1 MDMKMKK
8 NFFIVT
14 ILSLILL
21 GSIVAGGFFYYSG
34 FSSVSSAIRS
44 VMTPDEDTVLIKNT
58 ILSFPGQSP
67 RWLYPKI
74 GKAINFYKS
83 KVNEKT
89 FTSTQIK
96 SLMKQISKTPK
107 SAVDRQLDKASVY
120 ALEYSVYPFLLKYPD
135 HESYLALKKL
145 LYSDFFL
152 KRCFLYSETFV
163 TMVPSTHP
171 NYLSLMAEAISLNYN
186 AFKHLPLTVKLNK
199 TILNSLFYFSEEPN
213 HISHQISI
221 QYAQGNQLK
230 SFISFDGSVYRYLTV
245 QYKANLKLAYLAFL
259 SDDSIF
265 SSIPKNLQ
273 YVLMEEGAMSLKTV
287 DGWFLSYKYYLI
299 PYLDFLQD
307 FIDTYYMFVVDYLVY
322 LNPFVSQGKPT
333 LDPVRF
339 IPHEEKWQPKRY
351 IVSSALQSPPVLYY
365 DLMQVES
372 SSSFIQKIESIRN
385 KVVINLWKIAT
396 IPSESTSLYVVNYAP
411 KGKLYTGGLIC
422 KKKGDLLFSDYL
434 AVHSFDGQS
443 IWRVGDNGRFNPRSF
458 KLKGVGKT
466 KKGKLEFVIDWKGKR
481 SSNIYRLLEEENA
494 LIKGFVSYG
503 NLL

>member
-1 MDMKMKK
+1 MEIKK
-8 NFFIVT
+8 KVFIVT
-14 ILSLILL
+14 IFTLILL
-21 GSIVAGGFFYYSG
+21 GTVVAGGLFYYSG
-34 FSSVSSAIRS
+34 FSNLSSAIRS
-44 VMTPDEDTVLIKNT
+44 AIQPPEDSVLIKNE

-74 GKAINFYKS
+74 GKAINFYKA

-89 FTSTQIK
+89 FTDSQLK
-96 SLMKQISKTPK
+96 SLMKQIAKTPK
-107 SAVDRQLDKASVY
+107 SAVDRQLSKASVY

-135 HESYLALKKL
+135 HESYLPLKKL

-163 TMVPSTHP
+163 TVIPSTHP
-171 NYLSLMAEAISLNYN
+171 NYLSLMSEAVSLNYN

-199 TILNSLFYFSEEPN
+199 TILNSLFYFSQEPN
-213 HISHQISI
+213 HISHQIAI

-230 SFISFDGSVYRYLTV
+230 SFVSFDGSVYRYLTIH
-245 QYKANLKLAYLAFL
+245 YKSNLKLAYLAFL

-273 YVLMEEGAMSLKTV
+273 YVLMEEGAMSLKTL

-299 PYLDFLQD
+299 PYLDYFQD
-307 FIDTYYMFVVDYLVY
+307 LIDTYYAFIMDCLFY
-322 LNPFVSQGKPT
+322 LNPFGTQIKPT
-333 LDPVRF
+333 LDPVHF
-339 IPHEEKWQPKRY
+339 IPYKESLERKPY
-351 IVSSALQSPPVLYY
+351 IVSAALQSSPILYY
-365 DLMQVES
+365 DLMEVES
-372 SSSFIQKIESIRN
+372 SLSFIQEIESIRN

-411 KGKLYTGGLIC
+411 KGKVYTGGLIC

-494 LIKGFVSYG
+494 LVKGFVSYG